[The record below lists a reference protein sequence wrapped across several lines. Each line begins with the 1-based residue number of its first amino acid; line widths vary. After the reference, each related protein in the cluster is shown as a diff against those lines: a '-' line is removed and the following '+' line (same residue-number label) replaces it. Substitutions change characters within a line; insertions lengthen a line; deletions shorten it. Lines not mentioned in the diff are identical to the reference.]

1 MTLPPRHHS
10 SFANPIEPI
19 VRTVLL
25 LRGHK
30 VMLDFVLARLY
41 GIEAKTLNQAVRRN
55 LNRFP
60 EDFMFQLTEKE
71 VNELRPQILAFINT
85 GQWQQPRSKVV
96 ALKRGEHIH
105 YRPFA
110 FTELGVVMLSS
121 VLRNRRAV
129 QVNIEIL
136 RLFARLHQIV
146 ESRIEP
152 AYKLAELESKY
163 NKECKIVFDALRE
176 LTESPETRKR
186 PIGFAPWPREVV
198 IQKENESIK

>member
-1 MTLPPRHHS
+1 MRAILLFVVTLSLVAPGS
-10 SFANPIEPI
+10 STLNTAQ
-19 VRTVLL
+19 
-25 LRGHK
+25 
-30 VMLDFVLARLY
+30 AA
-41 GIEAKTLNQAVRRN
+41 EAKQAVRRN

-110 FTELGVVMLSS
+110 FTALGVVMLSS

-129 QVNIEIL
+129 QVNIETL
-136 RLFARLHQIV
+136 RLFARLRQMA

-152 AYKLAELESKY
+152 ADKLVELESRY
-163 NKECKIVFDALRE
+163 NKECKIVFDAMCE

-198 IQKENESIK
+198 KQEGNEPIK